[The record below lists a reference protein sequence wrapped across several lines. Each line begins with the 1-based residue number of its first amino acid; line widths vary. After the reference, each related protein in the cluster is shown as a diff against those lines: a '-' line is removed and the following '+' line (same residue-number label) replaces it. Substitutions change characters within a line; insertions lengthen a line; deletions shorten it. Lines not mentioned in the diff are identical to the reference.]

1 MNGINAQTGKAL
13 SGRDHLR
20 QSIGDILRTRIG
32 SRVMRRDYGSRLF
45 SLVDQPVTPAWRSE
59 CYAAVAE
66 ALDQWETRYRLIRV
80 RLVSVSA
87 GHVSLDLDGE
97 YLPDGT
103 PITLESLIL

>member
-45 SLVDQPVTPAWRSE
+45 TLVDQPVTPAWRSE

-66 ALDQWETRYRLIRV
+66 ALDQWEPRYRLTRV
-80 RLVSVSA
+80 QLVSVSE
-87 GHVSLDLDGE
+87 GTVTIDLEGE
-97 YLPDGT
+97 YLPDGQ
-103 PITLESLIL
+103 PVKLEGLIL

>member
-1 MNGINAQTGKAL
+1 MNGLNAHTGKAL

-20 QSIGDILRTRIG
+20 QSVTDILRTPIG

-45 SLVDQPVTPAWRSE
+45 ALIDNPVSPAWKTE

-66 ALDQWETRYRLIRV
+66 ALERWEPRYRLSRV
-80 RLVSVSA
+80 QLVSISG

-97 YLPDGT
+97 YLPDGI
-103 PITLESLIL
+103 PIKLEGLVL